1 MRIHDILESRL
12 LMRISK
18 RGKALSLSILAPLLF
33 VIAFGLVI
41 VVYNNFHQPPE
52 VDVMTTGFAPQKI
65 GIIEG
70 ETLRFV
76 NRSPTVTQFLCIGT
90 DKRCDNYAFLSLQ
103 LPPLDLRSPGLRIA
117 PGQAKD
123 VVFDADG
130 TFHITSPVTAS
141 TNLTV
146 TVSAAS

>member
-12 LMRISK
+12 LMRICK

-76 NRSPTVTQFLCIGT
+76 NRSSTVTQFLCIGT

-103 LPPLDLRSPGLRIA
+103 LPPLIFRSQG
-117 PGQAKD
+117 
-123 VVFDADG
+123 F
-130 TFHITSPVTAS
+130 
-141 TNLTV
+141 
-146 TVSAAS
+146 VSALGQPKDFAFNPIGRFIITTQLQRA